1 MEALGFVSGAILT
14 REEEVS
20 EHPPTG
26 DAKQSTLASYFDMT
40 NGTKVEV
47 KRRERPVV
55 TSKDCYKVL
64 RKVFGYEGYKG
75 KQKEIIETAILGVD
89 VFVVAPTGMGKSAC
103 FQIPAAAEK
112 HGTTL
117 IVSPLLSLMKNQV
130 SRLQDLNIAAV
141 SYTSDTPAQEKKKIL
156 ADLQTK
162 RPDTRLLY
170 LTPET
175 LSKEEFNKIIGKLY
189 QRGEINRLVV
199 DEAHCI
205 SEWGHDF
212 RSDYRKLGSF
222 REKYPDVPIMALTA
236 SATISVQ
243 EDIIINLGMNR
254 ERMLRV
260 THPFN
265 RENLFYEVRYNQDL
279 SQEERVADVYQFI
292 ASLHQRRGRP
302 SSGIVYCRLRSTC
315 DDLSHYLRRN
325 GINAKPYHHGL
336 KPKDLDKTLREWQE
350 GGNGETGCDVVVATI
365 AFGMGIDKADVR
377 YVVHYDLPKSI
388 EGYYQETGRAGR
400 DGDPAKCVLY
410 YSREDALS
418 VGVLVRRSFN
428 DRKQAAQALALFGAP
443 EPSQRGMDSFGA
455 LVNLAENISLCRHIS
470 LCRYFGE
477 TIDENDESV
486 RKTYCDGMCDVCK
499 YPEKVKRR
507 KGALSSE
514 EGVLAQ
520 IERLQKRAKSAAD
533 EQDSLGNDNDCTGL
547 DGFGKD
553 DDWNDAPHELGVK
566 QDKSSM
572 QDTARTTH
580 INASTGRTN
589 SAGCLGMKRPSSM
602 ASAASLDFSKR
613 PRVNYSKP
621 VIISGAPGQP
631 FKVPFKVPFK
641 EAPQKPVEKTS
652 HTVPLLRVND
662 NSQSPPVETK
672 RSPLPSKHERSEPL
686 DANRPRLSSE
696 DTKQTINEIIE
707 VEDDDDERMTTAEG
721 SISKTSSSLLNLFGE
736 ADREL
741 DESGNQSSDRSQTL
755 QVNTTNERRDLSLTS
770 DTEEED
776 IELEASF
783 SDKISLSLREKG
795 LASIKDALHT
805 LFIKDKRGETLW
817 KKTGVRTPWQDER
830 SKLLGPVA
838 RELEFITMFAMS
850 VTNNGYKD
858 RTSWTVSAIEALARD
873 EAWKS
878 GSDEDLE
885 DAREVAAVIRRNVRN
900 K

>member
-1 MEALGFVSGAILT
+1 MEAPGFVSGAILT
-14 REEEVS
+14 REEVS

-40 NGTKVEV
+40 NGTKFEV
-47 KRRERPVV
+47 KRREGPIV

-117 IVSPLLSLMKNQV
+117 IVSPLLSLMQNQV

-212 RSDYRKLGSF
+212 RSDYRNLGSF

-243 EDIIINLGMNR
+243 EDIITNLGMNR

-265 RENLFYEVRYNQDL
+265 RENLFYEVRYSQDL
-279 SQEERVADVYQFI
+279 SQEGRMADVYLFI

-325 GINAKPYHHGL
+325 GINARPYHRGL
-336 KPKDLDKTLREWQE
+336 KPKELDKTLREWQE
-350 GGNGETGCDVVVATI
+350 GGNGETGCDVVIATI

-377 YVVHYDLPKSI
+377 YVVHYDLPKSV

-410 YSREDALS
+410 YTREDALS

-428 DRKQAAQALALFGAP
+428 DRKQATQALALFGAP
-443 EPSQRGMDSFGA
+443 EPSHRSMNSFGA
-455 LVNLAENISLCRHIS
+455 LVNLVENISLCRHIS

-477 TIDENDESV
+477 TVDENDESV
-486 RKTYCDGMCDVCK
+486 RKAYCNGMCDVCK

-507 KGALSSE
+507 KGDLSSE
-514 EGVLAQ
+514 EGILAQ

-533 EQDSLGNDNDCTGL
+533 EQDSLGSDNDCTGL
-547 DGFGKD
+547 DEFGED

-566 QDKSSM
+566 QDKSSK
-572 QDTARTTH
+572 Q
-580 INASTGRTN
+580 
-589 SAGCLGMKRPSSM
+589 GMKRPSSM
-602 ASAASLDFSKR
+602 TSAASLDFSKR
-613 PRVNYSKP
+613 QRVNYSRP
-621 VIISGAPGQP
+621 VNTSGALGQP
-631 FKVPFKVPFK
+631 FKVPFKAPFK
-641 EAPQKPVEKTS
+641 EAPQESVEKTS
-652 HTVPLLRVND
+652 HTVPLLQVND
-662 NSQSPPVETK
+662 KSQSPPVETK
-672 RSPLPSKHERSEPL
+672 RSPSPSKHERSEPL
-686 DANRPRLSSE
+686 DNDRPRPSRD
-696 DTKQTINEIIE
+696 DTKQMINEVIE
-707 VEDDDDERMTTAEG
+707 VEDDDDERMAMAEG
-721 SISKTSSSLLNLFGE
+721 STSSLLNLFGE
-736 ADREL
+736 ANQEL
-741 DESGNQSSDRSQTL
+741 DESGSQSSDRSQTL
-755 QVNTTNERRDLSLTS
+755 QVNITNEKRNLSPTS

-805 LFIKDKRGETLW
+805 LFIKDKRGEALW
-817 KKTGVRTPWQDER
+817 TKTGVRTPWQDER

-858 RTSWTVSAIEALARD
+858 RTSWTVSAIEALASD
-873 EAWKS
+873 EAWTS

>member
-1 MEALGFVSGAILT
+1 MEAPGFVSGAVLT
-14 REEEVS
+14 REGEVS

-26 DAKQSTLASYFDMT
+26 DAKQSTLASYFDMA
-40 NGTKVEV
+40 NGTKFEV
-47 KRRERPVV
+47 KRREGSIV

-141 SYTSDTPAQEKKKIL
+141 SYTSDTTAQEKKKIL

-189 QRGEINRLVV
+189 QRDEINRLVV

-243 EDIIINLGMNR
+243 EDIITNLGMNR

-265 RENLFYEVRYNQDL
+265 RENLFYEVRYSPDL
-279 SQEERVADVYQFI
+279 SQEERMADVYQFI

-325 GINAKPYHHGL
+325 GINARPYHRGL
-336 KPKDLDKTLREWQE
+336 KPKELDRTLQEWQE
-350 GGNGETGCDVVVATI
+350 GGNGETGCDVVIATI

-455 LVNLAENISLCRHIS
+455 LINLAENISLCRHIS

-486 RKTYCDGMCDVCK
+486 RKAYCDSMCDVCK

-520 IERLQKRAKSAAD
+520 IERLQKQAKSAAD
-533 EQDSLGNDNDCTGL
+533 EQDSLGNDNDDTGL
-547 DGFGKD
+547 DEFG
-553 DDWNDAPHELGVK
+553 WNDAPHELGVK
-566 QDKSSM
+566 QDKSSKK
-572 QDTARTTH
+572 DTSRTTY

-589 SAGCLGMKRPSSM
+589 LAGCLGMKRPSSM
-602 ASAASLDFSKR
+602 TSAASPDFSKR

-621 VIISGAPGQP
+621 VVTSGALGQP

-641 EAPQKPVEKTS
+641 EAPQNSVEETS
-652 HTVPLLRVND
+652 HTVPLPRVND
-662 NSQSPPVETK
+662 RSQSPPVETK
-672 RSPLPSKHERSEPL
+672 RSPSPSKHESSGPL
-686 DANRPRLSSE
+686 DNNRQGPSR
-696 DTKQTINEIIE
+696 TINDVIE
-707 VEDDDDERMTTAEG
+707 VEDDDDEHKEAAEG
-721 SISKTSSSLLNLFGE
+721 SASKTSSSLLNLFGE
-736 ADREL
+736 VDRDLE
-741 DESGNQSSDRSQTL
+741 ESGSQSSDRSQTP
-755 QVNTTNERRDLSLTS
+755 QVNAANEKRYLSPTS

-805 LFIKDKRGETLW
+805 LFIKDKRGEALW

-858 RTSWTVSAIEALARD
+858 RTSWTVSAIEALTRD
-873 EAWKS
+873 EAWTN
-878 GSDEDLE
+878 GSDEELE